1 MKTRRAPA
9 RRSLVAALEVANLK
23 LGLPSVMT
31 MTSDWASLRPSKST
45 FSAASRPLAMSVS
58 PRRNWSFPDTAES
71 MAFWSKVMVCT
82 TKASLENST
91 TAIFTFCL
99 PNWYR
104 LTRPARKS
112 FTTLY
117 PFSVQDPEASTT
129 KTMSIFALHTGSGGQ
144 AFLLHPWR
152 WYRRPLRG
160 LGHRPVPRAGVT
172 TPFTRR
178 WVPPPQARLQ
188 AFQEDHLESLQSA
201 SQEATLHCWVSVWAG
216 HAFPP
221 WFGLLLI
228 LRTRACSPPPHSLV
242 HRPHLDHE
250 AIWQSIGHGN
260 SLHFFTI
267 CSGGHLMPR
276 VGSWETARVRSCL
289 PPTQLAL
296 HSWGRQSVT
305 TQSKIFSG
313 FMDPWENLA
322 SSPRTLRRPH
332 RFIMNSPTRVLHLVS
347 TALKSLFS
355 ARCSRSLFVWVC
367 VASDC
372 SAVASPSSVLRSW
385 RRAFQRAIS
394 WLMLDSVVRHRCFS
408 AASSAYLASYLS
420 LTSP

>member
-267 CSGGHLMPR
+267 CSGGHLIPSE
-276 VGSWETARVRSCL
+276 VCWETERTRIWR
-289 PPTQLAL
+289 PPSQSAL
-296 HSWGRQSVT
+296 HSWGLQSVV
-305 TQSKIFSG
+305 TQSWMRSG
-313 FMDPWENLA
+313 VMLPLEKVANSL
-322 SSPRTLRRPH
+322 RTLRRPH
-332 RFIMNSPTRVLHLVS
+332 RLVMISPMVCVHLVS
-347 TALKSLFS
+347 IIVNSFCS
-355 ARCSRSLFVWVC
+355 SRCSLC
-367 VASDC
+367 
-372 SAVASPSSVLRSW
+372 
-385 RRAFQRAIS
+385 
-394 WLMLDSVVRHRCFS
+394 
-408 AASSAYLASYLS
+408 LS
-420 LTSP
+420 I